1 MPSKTEH
8 AIHLSNRKIRND
20 HYKTT
25 NAIHLSN
32 RKVRNDHYNLTNS
45 IHLSN
50 RKIRN
55 TNWDP
60 LNAKGAARS
69 AVGFF
74 QSLSGSNSGGGG
86 GGPSGGS
93 NPDSASGTGLWTGG
107 GASGSTANPSDKP
120 AGVLDS
126 LFNTSGEDGEQK
138 NKLIIPIAIL
148 ACVVGG
154 YFLMKKQIN
163 FNITLM

>member
-1 MPSKTEH
+1 MPSKIEQS
-8 AIHLSNRKIRND
+8 IHLSNRKIRND
-20 HYKTT
+20 HYKTIE
-25 NAIHLSN
+25 AIHLSN
-32 RKVRNDHYNLTNS
+32 RKIRNDNYKTTNA

-69 AVGFF
+69 VSDFF
-74 QSLSGSNSGGGG
+74 QSFGGSNSGGGG
-86 GGPSGGS
+86 GGS
-93 NPDSASGTGLWTGG
+93 NPSSASATGLSTGG

-120 AGVLDS
+120 TSTLDS

-138 NKLIIPIAIL
+138 NKLIIPVAIL

-154 YFLMKKQIN
+154 YFLMKK
-163 FNITLM
+163 

>member
-1 MPSKTEH
+1 MPSKIEQS
-8 AIHLSNRKIRND
+8 IHLSNRKIRND

-32 RKVRNDHYNLTNS
+32 RKIRNDHYNLTNS

-50 RKIRN
+50 RKVRN

-69 AVGFF
+69 VSDFF
-74 QSLSGSNSGGGG
+74 QSFGGSNSGGGG
-86 GGPSGGS
+86 GPS
-93 NPDSASGTGLWTGG
+93 SASATGLSTGG

-120 AGVLDS
+120 TSTLDS
-126 LFNTSGEDGEQK
+126 LFYTSGEDGEQN
-138 NKLIIPIAIL
+138 NKMIIPIAIL
-148 ACVVGG
+148 ALVVGG
-154 YFLMKKQIN
+154 YFLMKK
-163 FNITLM
+163 

>member
-1 MPSKTEH
+1 MPSKIEQS
-8 AIHLSNRKIRND
+8 IHLSNRKIRND

-32 RKVRNDHYNLTNS
+32 RKVRN
-45 IHLSN
+45 
-50 RKIRN
+50 

-69 AVGFF
+69 VSDFF
-74 QSLSGSNSGGGG
+74 QSFGGSNSGGGG
-86 GGPSGGS
+86 GGGGGGS
-93 NPDSASGTGLWTGG
+93 HPKSASGTGLSTGG
-107 GASGSTANPSDKP
+107 GASGSTTNPSDKP
-120 AGVLDS
+120 TSTLDS

-154 YFLMKKQIN
+154 YFLMKK
-163 FNITLM
+163 

>member
-32 RKVRNDHYNLTNS
+32 RKIRNDHYNLTNS

-86 GGPSGGS
+86 GDGGGPGGG
-93 NPDSASGTGLWTGG
+93 ASGTGLSTG
-107 GASGSTANPSDKP
+107 GASGTGGDSNDKP
-120 AGVLDS
+120 KGVLDS
-126 LFNTSGEDGEQK
+126 LFDTSGEDGEQK
-138 NKLIIPIAIL
+138 KVLIPIAIL

-154 YFLMKKQIN
+154 YFLMKK
-163 FNITLM
+163 